1 MVPKHPLYLE
11 IRANQL
17 ASLGIRLLDNDK
29 LALQS
34 CCVTYWDKG
43 LDYSFSTYYLGLCPV
58 VSKCRQDGYHWTV
71 VRTGVTVIS
80 AMPTLMTSLCDFAFF
95 KFWASPRV

>member
-11 IRANQL
+11 IRASQL
-17 ASLGIRLLDNDK
+17 ASLGMRLLDNDK

-34 CCVTYWDKG
+34 CCDTYWDKG

-58 VSKCRQDGYHWTV
+58 ACQRRQDTYHRTV

-80 AMPTLMTSLCDFAFF
+80 AMPTLATSLHDSTSFNFC
-95 KFWASPRV
+95 ASPRV